1 MSRDFREILYPQWE
15 AQRFVCVGLDS
26 DAKKLPESVDGQYE
40 FNLQIVEATKDI
52 ACAYKPNLAFY
63 RGEIG
68 KGVLRSTIRAGK
80 RLAPRALWILDAK
93 YQDIGNTNDGYVQEA
108 FDYFGVDAVTIHNYL
123 GHEATAPFLARK
135 DKLIIVLCR
144 TSNPGAGE
152 FQDLTIERT
161 GFRRLYEVVAH
172 TVATTWNTNGN
183 CGLVVGATAPDEL
196 HRVRKHAPNLPLLI
210 PGIGAQGGDLEATV
224 KAAGGNML
232 INSSRGIIF
241 ASSGSDY
248 IDAARREAL
257 KLDAAIRAALP
268 AT

>member
-1 MSRDFREILYPQWE
+1 MSRDFREILYPQW
-15 AQRFVCVGLDS
+15 AAKKFVCVGLDS
-26 DAKKLPESVDGQYE
+26 DAKKLPKSVDGQYE

-68 KGVLRSTIRAGK
+68 KGVLRSTIRSGK

-93 YQDIGNTNDGYVQEA
+93 YQDIDNTNDGYVEEA

-135 DKLIIVLCR
+135 DKLVIVLCR

-172 TVATTWNTNGN
+172 NVATTWNTNGN
-183 CGLVVGATAPDEL
+183 CGLVVGATSPGEL
-196 HRVRKHAPNLPLLI
+196 LRVRKHAPDLPLLI

-224 KAAGGNML
+224 KAAGGKML

-241 ASSGSDY
+241 ASSGDDY
-248 IDAARREAL
+248 FDAARREAL